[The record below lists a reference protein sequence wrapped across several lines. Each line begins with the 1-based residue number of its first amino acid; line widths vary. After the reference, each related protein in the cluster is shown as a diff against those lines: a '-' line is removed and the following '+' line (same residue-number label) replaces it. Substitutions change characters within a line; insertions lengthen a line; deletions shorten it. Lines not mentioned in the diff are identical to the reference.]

1 MEQLTDREL
10 LEALIRDVKALQAA
24 FNKDEDGGPAYT
36 EHKLFHTT
44 QHNRTEDIRDRN
56 NKLFSNIVTWVV
68 IGGLTLI
75 INNLLPLFNQ
85 VLASGGK

>member
-10 LEALIRDVKALQAA
+10 LESLVEDVRALQTA
-24 FNKDEDGGPAYT
+24 FNKDEDGAIAYT
-36 EHKLFHTT
+36 EHKLFHKT
-44 QHNRTEDIRDRN
+44 QHNKVADIRDRN
-56 NKLFSNIVTWVV
+56 NKLFSNIVTWVI